1 MYYLQFYGRTIFVVF
16 VLLPKYTAVWQ
27 MVVLHGLS
35 EMAVLRWN
43 KWFAQN
49 YYTSLSDLVE
59 RMTMWSPDCEF
70 NALTLE
76 SPHNPAIFILS
87 NSWTIA
93 SSPYF
98 SPKMWPAV
106 FILRFALWLVA
117 AAFIPILSWTWKS
130 RAPWFV
136 TCSTWPATCC
146 PTKTTCWL
154 TDQHQRTQGAVRS
167 TAQSVHTVKGQ
178 QTSRWWGHSPL
189 LSLRWSTSQNSSYVD
204 IISGPKAIYRNYNLH
219 RW

>member
-98 SPKMWPAV
+98 FHQKCDRRCSFCVLLCDWSRQPSFQFSVGHESQGRHDSWPAQ
-106 FILRFALWLVA
+106 LGRLHVA
-117 AAFIPILSWTWKS
+117 
-130 RAPWFV
+130 R
-136 TCSTWPATCC
+136 
-146 PTKTTCWL
+146 
-154 TDQHQRTQGAVRS
+154 QRRHVG
-167 TAQSVHTVKGQ
+167 
-178 QTSRWWGHSPL
+178 
-189 LSLRWSTSQNSSYVD
+189 
-204 IISGPKAIYRNYNLH
+204 
-219 RW
+219 